1 MLRKFICE
9 VVHYATP
16 NSLES
21 KDVKR
26 DHIVYMPKSEY
37 DTSGSRWKNH
47 RWVEKKL
54 EVKLGPQYNPGKTLS
69 SWHVRRIYQEKL

>member
-16 NSLES
+16 DSFES
-21 KDVKR
+21 KDIKR
-26 DHIVYMPKSEY
+26 DHIVYMPESQY

-47 RWVEKKL
+47 AWVEKRI
-54 EVKLGPQYNPGKTLS
+54 EAKLGQRYVPGVGSKYY
-69 SWHVRRIYQEKL
+69 VRRIYQERL